1 MISLHSIFGLVV
13 AAAFLAVAGLG
24 WWRWRWFEPSDAFW
38 RGLRAA
44 QVLYLIYLAIAA
56 VRFFSGERPR
66 DDLYWIYALLP
77 LAVSFM
83 AGQLRISSAAAG
95 LGTRRPPHAPAGR
108 GAPPRRP
115 PRGGVA

>member
-24 WWRWRWFEPSDAFW
+24 WWRWRRFEPSDAFW

-83 AGQLRISSAAAG
+83 AEQLRVSSAAPG
-95 LGTRRPPHAPAGR
+95 LGPRGPPRPPGGGG
-108 GAPPRRP
+108 GAARRE
-115 PRGGVA
+115 

>member
-24 WWRWRWFEPSDAFW
+24 WWRWRRFEPSDAFW

-56 VRFFSGERPR
+56 GRVFSGERPR
-66 DDLYWIYALLP
+66 GDPYLVFAPLP
-77 LAVSFM
+77 PGGGVLGREARVSP
-83 AGQLRISSAAAG
+83 AAPGVGPA
-95 LGTRRPPHAPAGR
+95 RPPPRPGGG
-108 GAPPRRP
+108 GAP
-115 PRGGVA
+115 